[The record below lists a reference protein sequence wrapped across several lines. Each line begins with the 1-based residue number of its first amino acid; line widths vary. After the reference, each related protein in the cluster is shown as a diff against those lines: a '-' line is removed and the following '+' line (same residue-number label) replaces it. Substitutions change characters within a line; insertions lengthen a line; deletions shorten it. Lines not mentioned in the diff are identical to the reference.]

1 MNQPAKLIQGPAKLI
16 QGYGGSA
23 FIAVSVISILLVM
36 VFPMPGRFLDFLL
49 TFNLTFSIVI
59 LLLSIYVSKP
69 LDLYIFPSLL
79 LITTLYRLALNLAS
93 TRLILSN
100 ASYIDP
106 KTNVATPNLHAA
118 GDVIKVFGELVGGDN
133 AVVGFIIFVILVT
146 IQYIVITNGAQR
158 VAEVRAR
165 FTLDAMPGKQMA
177 IDADLNAGL
186 IDEEQARQR
195 RRDIEAEQDF
205 YGAMDGASK
214 FVKGDAIAAIIIVI
228 INILGGIVVGVV
240 QMGLP
245 FSDAVKTYTILT
257 VGDGL
262 VSQIPALVISTA
274 TGLVITRASSDEDL
288 GQDVA
293 RQLLSQ
299 PKALIVAAITLG
311 FLMALSPLPRLPLIV
326 GIVTLIALAVYLLNK
341 ESFEAAEA
349 EMEQEERQGGLVQE
363 RLQTPEVDPIL
374 VKIGYGLIPFVDEEQ
389 GGDLLDR
396 VPKLRTRLVND
407 LGFPVPLIRVR
418 DDLLLGATKYII
430 ELWGVMVAEG
440 ELVPGHM
447 MALSPTG
454 MTRRTIEGIE
464 TIEPIYGHPALWILE
479 ANQQE
484 ARDAGYATVVSPD
497 DVLITHLEDV
507 IKRNAADL
515 LSLQITQDLVEAQ
528 REANPTV
535 VEAVISERAL
545 TIVDVQK
552 VLKLLLEEQVP
563 IRNLQIVLET
573 LADYGR
579 EIKEASELAAY
590 VRQVLR
596 REITNQ
602 HLTEEGG
609 LAVVMLSPALQQLL
623 SQVIQAN
630 EAVDPSVIQRMLE
643 NLSQQ
648 IQEASDRGIR
658 PVVLVCPGTIR
669 YALRNMIASSLP
681 SLPVIAYEEM
691 APKVAWETV
700 GVVDANP
707 PTTDSS
713 QDSAS

>member
-1 MNQPAKLIQGPAKLI
+1 MDRSSSLLK
-16 QGYGGSA
+16 GYGGSV
-23 FIAVSVISILLVM
+23 FIAISVISILLVM
-36 VFPMPGRFLDFLL
+36 VFPLPGQFLDFLL
-49 TFNLTFSIVI
+49 TFNITFAIVI

-100 ASYIDP
+100 ASYTDP
-106 KTNVATPNLHAA
+106 KTGLSVPNLRAA

-186 IDEEQARQR
+186 IDETQARQR
-195 RRDIEAEQDF
+195 RMDIESEQDF

-240 QMGLP
+240 QKGLP
-245 FSDAVKTYTILT
+245 FTEAVKTYTILT

-288 GQDVA
+288 GQDVT

-299 PKALIVAAITLG
+299 PKALVVAAITL
-311 FLMALSPLPRLPLIV
+311 FALLVISPLPRVPLIL
-326 GIVTLIALAVYLLNK
+326 GIVTLMVLAVYLLNK
-341 ESFEAAEA
+341 EHLEDVQ
-349 EMEQEERQGGLVQE
+349 EMGEERPGSLDQE
-363 RLQTPEVDPIL
+363 MLQTPEVDPVL

-418 DDLLLGATKYII
+418 DDLLLGATKYVI

-447 MALSPTG
+447 MALSPSG

-515 LSLQITQDLVEAQ
+515 LSLQITQELVDAQ
-528 REANPTV
+528 RDINPAA
-535 VEAVISERAL
+535 VEAVVSERAL
-545 TIVDVQK
+545 TMVDVQK

-579 EIKEASELAAY
+579 ESKEAADLATS

-596 REITNQ
+596 REITSQ
-602 HLTEEGG
+602 YLTEEGG

-623 SQVIQAN
+623 SQVIQSN

-658 PVVLVCPGTIR
+658 PVVLVCPGAIR
-669 YALRNMIASSLP
+669 YALRNMITSSLP
-681 SLPVIAYEEM
+681 SLPVLAYEEM

-700 GVVDANP
+700 GIVDANP
-707 PTTDSS
+707 PTDSN
-713 QDSAS
+713 

>member
-1 MNQPAKLIQGPAKLI
+1 MDRSSSLLK
-16 QGYGGSA
+16 GYGGSV
-23 FIAVSVISILLVM
+23 FIAISVISILLVM
-36 VFPMPGRFLDFLL
+36 VFPLPGQFLDFLL
-49 TFNLTFSIVI
+49 TFNITFAIVI

-100 ASYIDP
+100 ASYTDP
-106 KTNVATPNLHAA
+106 KTGLSVPNLRAA

-186 IDEEQARQR
+186 IDETQARQR
-195 RRDIEAEQDF
+195 RMDIEAEQDF

-240 QMGLP
+240 QKGLP
-245 FSDAVKTYTILT
+245 FTEAVKTYTILT

-288 GQDVA
+288 GQDVT

-299 PKALIVAAITLG
+299 PKALVVAAITL
-311 FLMALSPLPRLPLIV
+311 FALLVISPLPRVPLV
-326 GIVTLIALAVYLLNK
+326 LGIITLMVLAVYLLNK
-341 ESFEAAEA
+341 ERLEDVQ
-349 EMEQEERQGGLVQE
+349 EMGEERPGSLDQE
-363 RLQTPEVDPIL
+363 MLQTPEVDPVL

-418 DDLLLGATKYII
+418 DDLLLGATKYVI

-447 MALSPTG
+447 MALSPSG

-479 ANQQE
+479 ANQQD

-515 LSLQITQDLVEAQ
+515 LSLQITQELVDAQ
-528 REANPTV
+528 REINPAA
-535 VEAVISERAL
+535 VEAVVSERAL

-579 EIKEASELAAY
+579 ESKEAADLATS

-596 REITNQ
+596 REITSQ
-602 HLTEEGG
+602 YLTEEGG

-623 SQVIQAN
+623 SQVIQSN

-658 PVVLVCPGTIR
+658 PVVLVCPGAIR
-669 YALRNMIASSLP
+669 YALRNMITSSLP
-681 SLPVIAYEEM
+681 SLPVLAYEEM

-700 GVVDANP
+700 GIVDANP
-707 PTTDSS
+707 PTDSN
-713 QDSAS
+713 

>member
-1 MNQPAKLIQGPAKLI
+1 MNGSSASRLLK
-16 QGYGGSA
+16 GYGGSI
-23 FIAVSVISILLVM
+23 FIAISVISILLVM
-36 VFPMPGRFLDFLL
+36 VFPLPGQFLDFLL
-49 TFNLTFSIVI
+49 TFNITFAIVI

-93 TRLILSN
+93 TRLILSH
-100 ASYIDP
+100 ASSVAP
-106 KTNVATPNLHAA
+106 KTGVAVPNLRAA

-186 IDEEQARQR
+186 IDETQARQR
-195 RRDIEAEQDF
+195 RIDIESEQDF

-240 QMGLP
+240 QKGLP
-245 FSDAVKTYTILT
+245 FTVAVKTYTILT

-274 TGLVITRASSDEDL
+274 TGLVITRAASDEDL
-288 GQDVA
+288 GQDVT

-299 PKALIVAAITLG
+299 PKALVVAAITLV
-311 FLMALSPLPRLPLIV
+311 ALLVISPLPRLPLIL
-326 GIVTLIALAVYLLNK
+326 GIVTLVGLAVYLLNK
-341 ESFEAAEA
+341 ERFETID
-349 EMEQEERQGGLVQE
+349 EMGAEERQGGLEQE
-363 RLQTPEVDPIL
+363 MLQTPEVDPVL

-447 MALSPTG
+447 MALSPSG

-515 LSLQITQDLVEAQ
+515 LSLQITQDLVNAQ
-528 REANPTV
+528 REVNPTV
-535 VEAVISERAL
+535 VEAVLSERAL

-579 EIKEASELAAY
+579 EIKEAADLATS

-602 HLTEEGG
+602 YLTEEGG
-609 LAVVMLSPALQQLL
+609 MAVVMLSPALQQLL
-623 SQVIQAN
+623 SQIIQSN

-648 IQEASDRGIR
+648 IQGASDRGIR
-658 PVVLVCPGTIR
+658 PVVLVCPGAIR
-669 YALRNMIASSLP
+669 YELRNMITSSLP
-681 SLPVIAYEEM
+681 SLPVLAYEEM

-700 GVVDANP
+700 GIVDANP
-707 PTTDSS
+707 PTDSN
-713 QDSAS
+713 

>member
-1 MNQPAKLIQGPAKLI
+1 MDRSSSLLK
-16 QGYGGSA
+16 GYGGSV
-23 FIAVSVISILLVM
+23 FIAISVISILLVM
-36 VFPMPGRFLDFLL
+36 VFPLPGQFLDFLL
-49 TFNLTFSIVI
+49 TFNITFAIVI

-100 ASYIDP
+100 ASYTDP
-106 KTNVATPNLHAA
+106 KTGLSVPNLRAA

-186 IDEEQARQR
+186 IDETQARQR
-195 RRDIEAEQDF
+195 RMDIEAEQDF

-240 QMGLP
+240 QKGLP
-245 FSDAVKTYTILT
+245 FTEAVKTYTILT

-288 GQDVA
+288 GQDVT

-299 PKALIVAAITLG
+299 PKALVVAAITL
-311 FLMALSPLPRLPLIV
+311 FALLVISPLPRVPLV
-326 GIVTLIALAVYLLNK
+326 LGIITLMVLAVYLLNK
-341 ESFEAAEA
+341 ERLEDVQ
-349 EMEQEERQGGLVQE
+349 EMGEERPESLDQE
-363 RLQTPEVDPIL
+363 MLQTPEVDPVL

-418 DDLLLGATKYII
+418 DDLLLGATKYVI

-447 MALSPTG
+447 MALSPSG

-479 ANQQE
+479 ANQQD

-515 LSLQITQDLVEAQ
+515 LSLQITQELVDAQ
-528 REANPTV
+528 REINPAA
-535 VEAVISERAL
+535 VEAVVSERAL

-579 EIKEASELAAY
+579 ESKEAADLATS

-596 REITNQ
+596 REITSQ
-602 HLTEEGG
+602 YLTEEGG

-623 SQVIQAN
+623 SQVIQSN

-658 PVVLVCPGTIR
+658 PVVLVCPGAIR
-669 YALRNMIASSLP
+669 YALRNMITSSLP
-681 SLPVIAYEEM
+681 SLPVLAYEEM

-700 GVVDANP
+700 GIVDANP
-707 PTTDSS
+707 PTDSN
-713 QDSAS
+713 

>member
-1 MNQPAKLIQGPAKLI
+1 MDRSSSLLK
-16 QGYGGSA
+16 GYGGSV
-23 FIAVSVISILLVM
+23 FIAISVISILLVM
-36 VFPMPGRFLDFLL
+36 VFPLPGQFLDFLL
-49 TFNLTFSIVI
+49 TFNITFAIVI

-100 ASYIDP
+100 ASSTDP
-106 KTNVATPNLHAA
+106 KTGLSVPNLRAA

-186 IDEEQARQR
+186 IDETQARQR
-195 RRDIEAEQDF
+195 RMDIEAEQDF

-240 QMGLP
+240 QKGLP
-245 FSDAVKTYTILT
+245 FTEAVKTYTILT

-288 GQDVA
+288 GQDVT

-299 PKALIVAAITLG
+299 PKALVVAAITL
-311 FLMALSPLPRLPLIV
+311 FALLVISPLPRVPLV
-326 GIVTLIALAVYLLNK
+326 LGIITLMVLAVYLLNK
-341 ESFEAAEA
+341 ERLEDVQ
-349 EMEQEERQGGLVQE
+349 EMGEERPGSLDQE
-363 RLQTPEVDPIL
+363 MLQTPEVDPVL

-418 DDLLLGATKYII
+418 DDLLLGATKYVI

-447 MALSPTG
+447 MALSPSG

-479 ANQQE
+479 ANQQD

-515 LSLQITQDLVEAQ
+515 LSLQITQELVDAQ
-528 REANPTV
+528 REINPAA
-535 VEAVISERAL
+535 VEAVVSERAL

-579 EIKEASELAAY
+579 ESKEAADLATS

-596 REITNQ
+596 REITSQ
-602 HLTEEGG
+602 YLTEEGG

-623 SQVIQAN
+623 SQVIQSN

-658 PVVLVCPGTIR
+658 PVVLVCPGAIR
-669 YALRNMIASSLP
+669 YALRNMITSSLP
-681 SLPVIAYEEM
+681 SLPVLAYEEM

-700 GVVDANP
+700 GIVDANP
-707 PTTDSS
+707 PTDSN
-713 QDSAS
+713 

>member
-1 MNQPAKLIQGPAKLI
+1 MDRSSSLLK
-16 QGYGGSA
+16 GYGGSV
-23 FIAVSVISILLVM
+23 FIAISVISILLVM
-36 VFPMPGRFLDFLL
+36 VFPLPGQFLDFLL
-49 TFNLTFSIVI
+49 TFNITFAIVI

-100 ASYIDP
+100 ASYTDP
-106 KTNVATPNLHAA
+106 KTGLSVPNLRAA

-186 IDEEQARQR
+186 IDETQARQR
-195 RRDIEAEQDF
+195 RMDIEAEQDF

-240 QMGLP
+240 QKGLP
-245 FSDAVKTYTILT
+245 FTEAVKTYTILT

-288 GQDVA
+288 GQDVT

-299 PKALIVAAITLG
+299 PKALVVAAITL
-311 FLMALSPLPRLPLIV
+311 FALLVISPLPRVPLIL
-326 GIVTLIALAVYLLNK
+326 GIVTLIVLAVYLLNK
-341 ESFEAAEA
+341 EHLEDVQ
-349 EMEQEERQGGLVQE
+349 EMGEERPGSLDQE
-363 RLQTPEVDPIL
+363 MLQTPEVDPVL

-418 DDLLLGATKYII
+418 DDLLLGATKYVI

-447 MALSPTG
+447 MALSPSG

-515 LSLQITQDLVEAQ
+515 LSLQITQELVDAQ
-528 REANPTV
+528 RDINPAA
-535 VEAVISERAL
+535 VEAVVSERAL
-545 TIVDVQK
+545 TMVDVQK

-579 EIKEASELAAY
+579 ESKEAADLATS

-596 REITNQ
+596 REITSQ
-602 HLTEEGG
+602 YLTEEGG

-623 SQVIQAN
+623 SQVIQSN

-658 PVVLVCPGTIR
+658 PVVLVCPGAIR
-669 YALRNMIASSLP
+669 YALRNMITSSLP
-681 SLPVIAYEEM
+681 SLPVLAYEEM

-700 GVVDANP
+700 GIVDANP
-707 PTTDSS
+707 PTDSN
-713 QDSAS
+713 

>member
-1 MNQPAKLIQGPAKLI
+1 MDRSSSLLK
-16 QGYGGSA
+16 GYGGSV
-23 FIAVSVISILLVM
+23 FIAISVISILLVM
-36 VFPMPGRFLDFLL
+36 VFPLPGQFLDFLL
-49 TFNLTFSIVI
+49 TFNITFAIVI

-100 ASYIDP
+100 ASYTDP
-106 KTNVATPNLHAA
+106 KTGLSVPNLRAA

-186 IDEEQARQR
+186 IDETQARQR
-195 RRDIEAEQDF
+195 RMDIEAEQDF

-228 INILGGIVVGVV
+228 INIFGGIVVGVV
-240 QMGLP
+240 QKGLP
-245 FSDAVKTYTILT
+245 FTEAVKTYTILT

-274 TGLVITRASSDEDL
+274 TGLVITRAASDEDL
-288 GQDVA
+288 GQDVT

-299 PKALIVAAITLG
+299 PKALVVAAITLLAL
-311 FLMALSPLPRLPLIV
+311 LMISPLPRVPLIL
-326 GIVTLIALAVYLLNK
+326 GIVTLIVLAVYLLNK
-341 ESFEAAEA
+341 DRLEDVQ
-349 EMEQEERQGGLVQE
+349 EMGEERPGSLDQE
-363 RLQTPEVDPIL
+363 MLQTPEVDPVL

-418 DDLLLGATKYII
+418 DDLLLGATKYVI

-447 MALSPTG
+447 MALSPSG

-515 LSLQITQDLVEAQ
+515 LSLQITQELVDAQ
-528 REANPTV
+528 REINPAA
-535 VEAVISERAL
+535 VEAVVSERAL

-579 EIKEASELAAY
+579 ESKEAADLATS

-596 REITNQ
+596 REITSQ
-602 HLTEEGG
+602 YLTEEGG

-623 SQVIQAN
+623 SQVIQSN

-658 PVVLVCPGTIR
+658 PVVLVCPGAIR
-669 YALRNMIASSLP
+669 YALRNMITSSLP
-681 SLPVIAYEEM
+681 SLPVLAYEEM

-700 GVVDANP
+700 GIVDANP
-707 PTTDSS
+707 PTDSN
-713 QDSAS
+713 

>member
-1 MNQPAKLIQGPAKLI
+1 MNESSGLLK
-16 QGYGGSA
+16 GYGGSV
-23 FIAVSVISILLVM
+23 FIAISVISILLVM
-36 VFPMPGRFLDFLL
+36 VFPLPGQFLDFLL
-49 TFNLTFSIVI
+49 TFNITFAIVI

-100 ASYIDP
+100 ASSVDP
-106 KTNVATPNLHAA
+106 KTGVAVPNLRAA

-186 IDEEQARQR
+186 IDETQARQR
-195 RRDIEAEQDF
+195 RMDIESEQDF

-240 QMGLP
+240 QKGLP
-245 FSDAVKTYTILT
+245 FTEAVKTYTILT

-288 GQDVA
+288 GQDVT

-299 PKALIVAAITLG
+299 PKALVVAAITLV
-311 FLMALSPLPRLPLIV
+311 ALLLISPLPRLPLILGV
-326 GIVTLIALAVYLLNK
+326 ITLMALAVYLLNK
-341 ESFEAAEA
+341 KRFETID
-349 EMEQEERQGGLVQE
+349 EMGAEERQGGLDQE
-363 RLQTPEVDPIL
+363 MLQTPEVDPVL

-447 MALSPTG
+447 MALSPSG
-454 MTRRTIEGIE
+454 MTRRTVEGIE

-515 LSLQITQDLVEAQ
+515 LSLQITQDLVNAQ
-528 REANPTV
+528 REVNPTV
-535 VEAVISERAL
+535 VEAVIAERAL

-579 EIKEASELAAY
+579 EIKDAAELATS

-602 HLTEEGG
+602 YLTEEGG

-623 SQVIQAN
+623 SQIIQSN

-648 IQEASDRGIR
+648 IQGASDRGIR
-658 PVVLVCPGTIR
+658 PVVLVCPGAI
-669 YALRNMIASSLP
+669 
-681 SLPVIAYEEM
+681 
-691 APKVAWETV
+691 
-700 GVVDANP
+700 
-707 PTTDSS
+707 
-713 QDSAS
+713 

>member
-1 MNQPAKLIQGPAKLI
+1 MDRSSSLLK
-16 QGYGGSA
+16 GYGGSV
-23 FIAVSVISILLVM
+23 FIAISVISILLVM
-36 VFPMPGRFLDFLL
+36 VFPLPGQFLDFLL
-49 TFNLTFSIVI
+49 TFNITFAIVI

-100 ASYIDP
+100 ASYTDP
-106 KTNVATPNLHAA
+106 KTGLSVPNLRAA

-186 IDEEQARQR
+186 IDETQARQR
-195 RRDIEAEQDF
+195 RMDIEAEQDF

-240 QMGLP
+240 QKGLP
-245 FSDAVKTYTILT
+245 FTEAVKTYTILT

-288 GQDVA
+288 GQDVT

-299 PKALIVAAITLG
+299 PKALVVAAITL
-311 FLMALSPLPRLPLIV
+311 FALLVISPLPRVPLIL
-326 GIVTLIALAVYLLNK
+326 GIVTLIVLAVYLLNK
-341 ESFEAAEA
+341 EHLEDVQ
-349 EMEQEERQGGLVQE
+349 EMGEERPGSLDQE
-363 RLQTPEVDPIL
+363 MLQTPEVDPVL

-418 DDLLLGATKYII
+418 DDLLLGATKYVI

-447 MALSPTG
+447 MALSPSG

-515 LSLQITQDLVEAQ
+515 LSLQITQELVDAQ
-528 REANPTV
+528 REINPAA
-535 VEAVISERAL
+535 VEAVVSERAL

-579 EIKEASELAAY
+579 ESKEAADLATS

-596 REITNQ
+596 REITSQ
-602 HLTEEGG
+602 YLTEEGG

-623 SQVIQAN
+623 SQVIQSN

-658 PVVLVCPGTIR
+658 PVVLVCPGAIR
-669 YALRNMIASSLP
+669 YALRNMITSSLP
-681 SLPVIAYEEM
+681 SLPVLAYEEM

-700 GVVDANP
+700 GIVDANP
-707 PTTDSS
+707 PTDSN
-713 QDSAS
+713 

>member
-1 MNQPAKLIQGPAKLI
+1 MDRSSSLLK
-16 QGYGGSA
+16 GYGGSV
-23 FIAVSVISILLVM
+23 FIAISVISILLVM
-36 VFPMPGRFLDFLL
+36 VFPLPGQFLDFLL
-49 TFNLTFSIVI
+49 TFNITFAIVI

-100 ASYIDP
+100 ASSVDP
-106 KTNVATPNLHAA
+106 KTGVAMPNLRAA

-186 IDEEQARQR
+186 IDETQARQR
-195 RRDIEAEQDF
+195 RMDIESEQDF

-240 QMGLP
+240 QKGLP
-245 FSDAVKTYTILT
+245 FTEAVKTYTILT

-288 GQDVA
+288 GQDVT

-299 PKALIVAAITLG
+299 PKALVVAAITL
-311 FLMALSPLPRLPLIV
+311 FALLVISPLPRVPLIL
-326 GIVTLIALAVYLLNK
+326 GIVTLMVLAVYLLNK
-341 ESFEAAEA
+341 EHLEDVQ
-349 EMEQEERQGGLVQE
+349 EMGEERPGSLDQE
-363 RLQTPEVDPIL
+363 MLQTPEVDPVL

-418 DDLLLGATKYII
+418 DDLLLGATKYVI

-447 MALSPTG
+447 MALSPSG

-515 LSLQITQDLVEAQ
+515 LSLQITQELVDAQ
-528 REANPTV
+528 RDINPAA
-535 VEAVISERAL
+535 VEAVVSERAL
-545 TIVDVQK
+545 TMVDVQK

-579 EIKEASELAAY
+579 ESKEAADLATS

-596 REITNQ
+596 REITSQ
-602 HLTEEGG
+602 YLTEEGG

-623 SQVIQAN
+623 SQVIQSN

-658 PVVLVCPGTIR
+658 PVVLVCPGAIR
-669 YALRNMIASSLP
+669 YALRNMITSSLP
-681 SLPVIAYEEM
+681 SLPVLAYEEM

-700 GVVDANP
+700 GIVDANP
-707 PTTDSS
+707 PTDSN
-713 QDSAS
+713 